1 MNENHLRRLAQ
12 HGILLC
18 LRARAAHPREH
29 AGIQAIASWR
39 EYGVTVSCIG
49 VSAHNTAHGVW
60 TDVVEAITETEKTT
74 DYTAM
79 VNAGATPEEGLLR
92 VAEGRHGRSEWLR
105 VATAALVAKW
115 SAA

>member
-1 MNENHLRRLAQ
+1 MNENNLRRLAQ

-18 LRARAAHPREH
+18 LWARAAHPRKH

-39 EYGVTVSCIG
+39 EYGVTVSCLD
-49 VSAHNTAHGVW
+49 VSAHNTDHGVW

-74 DYTAM
+74 
-79 VNAGATPEEGLLR
+79 
-92 VAEGRHGRSEWLR
+92 GRSAVDSRRSEWLR